1 MLGIIL
7 VYIAFGLSVLSGI
20 FYIIARN
27 NKNLLKF
34 GRIAYYGMTACML
47 AISMYL
53 LSNILSHNFQ
63 MTYVWEYSST
73 TLPTNLLIST
83 FYAGQQGSFLL
94 WSLMLTL
101 IGFFLIPFLKERNYE
116 YITMGIFVFVIAFIL
131 LILIFKSPFEYV
143 WQTYAG
149 QGVKEGFM
157 PKQGRG
163 LNPTLRNY
171 WINIHPP
178 TLFLGYS
185 LMTIPYV
192 FAISG
197 LLKKDYRK
205 WIRLALPWTLLAS
218 AVLGLGLMMGGL
230 WAYETLGWG
239 GFWAWDPVE
248 NSSLI
253 PWLTAVTL
261 VHTMYIHQK
270 TGGLIKTNFVL
281 AFLTFLFVLYA
292 SFLTRSGVLGDSSV
306 HSFVSPGPLIYKLLI
321 IFMALFLILAI
332 VTLFLRLRNIQSPDI
347 NFKINSKEFI
357 VSLGIIVLALI
368 TFIVLFGT
376 SWPIITEIIG
386 VTKSTVDSKWYN
398 QLNLP
403 LAVLMLIFSSIALY
417 FSWKRTD
424 LSKVIKKIV
433 IALTFGVLLAIITI
447 IMGVNKFT
455 YILLVFAVGFSLF
468 VNLEFI
474 FKNLKKD
481 KKLIGGFVSHI
492 GIALLVLGALSS
504 GAYSDSIQVSMKNG
518 QYAEFKGYKIVHNGK
533 ERIEEDKP
541 DLEKYRYNIDIIKD
555 DDTTRVHPI
564 AFWSDYNNM
573 ESPFFEPGIK
583 PTAFKDIY
591 IAMSLTPHY
600 EVKPVALKKQLSAKV
615 SLDTNYTM
623 KMLDFLMIDMK
634 NGATTNSD
642 GSQKERMKVGILVRL
657 SNDKGYIKEDTIFA
671 EMNMRS
677 MTNDPIWYDLD
688 TTGIQIGFMQI
699 MPDKENLGNSGA
711 LFMFKKKGGE
721 LAMPEE
727 LLLLEI
733 SDKPFINLVWIGTL
747 LVIFGFIIS
756 LFKYMTPKQLKKAF
770 KKDIELEK
778 LDESKLETN

>member
-1 MLGIIL
+1 MFGQIL
-7 VYIAFGLSVLSGI
+7 IYVAFGLSVLSGI
-20 FYIIARN
+20 FYLIAKKN
-27 NKNLLKF
+27 NNLLKV
-34 GRIAYYGMTACML
+34 GRYAYYLMTGVML

-63 MTYVWEYSST
+63 MTYIWEYSST
-73 TLPTNLLIST
+73 TLPLNLLIST

-94 WSLMLTL
+94 WGLMLTL
-101 IGFFLIPFLKERNYE
+101 IGFFLIPYLKERNYE
-116 YITMGIFVFVIAFIL
+116 SITMGIFVFVIAFIL
-131 LILIFKSPFEYV
+131 LILIFKGPFDYV

-157 PKQGRG
+157 PKEGRG
-163 LNPTLRNY
+163 LNPILQNY

-197 LLKKDYRK
+197 LLKKDYRR

-253 PWLTAVTL
+253 PWLSAVTL

-270 TGGLIKTNFVL
+270 TGGLIKTNFVI

-306 HSFVSPGPLIYKLLI
+306 HSFVSPGPVIYNFLLA
-321 IFMALFLILAI
+321 FMALFFIIAL
-332 VTLFLRLRNIQSPDI
+332 VTLFLRLKKIQSPDI
-347 NFKINSKEFI
+347 NFKVSSKEFI
-357 VSLGIIVLALI
+357 VSLGIIVLVLI
-368 TFIVLFGT
+368 TFVVLFGT
-376 SWPIITEIIG
+376 SWPILTGILG
-386 VTKSTVDSKWYN
+386 VAKSTVEPKWYN
-398 QLNLP
+398 LLNLP
-403 LAVLMLIFSSIALY
+403 LAILLLLFSSVAIY

-424 LSKVIKKIV
+424 ITKVINKLV
-433 IALTFGVLLAIITI
+433 LAASFGILFAIITI
-447 IMGVNKFT
+447 FLGVNKFT
-455 YILLVFAVGFSLF
+455 YILLVFSVGFALF
-468 VNLEFI
+468 VNFEFI
-474 FKNLKKD
+474 LKNIRKD
-481 KKLIGGFVSHI
+481 KKLIGGFLSHT

-518 QYAEFKGYKIVHNGK
+518 QYAEFKGYKIVHSGK
-533 ERIEEDKP
+533 ERIERDKP
-541 DLEKYRYNIDIIKD
+541 DIEKYQYNVDIIKD
-555 DDTTRVHPI
+555 NDTTRVHPV

-583 PTAFKDIY
+583 PTVFKDIY

-600 EVKPVALKKQLSAKV
+600 DVKPVALKKQQSAKV

-623 KMLDFLMIDMK
+623 KMLDFLMIDMM
-634 NGATTNSD
+634 NGATKNAD

-677 MTNDPIWYDLD
+677 MTNNPIWYDLD
-688 TTGIQIGFMQI
+688 TTGVQIGFMQI
-699 MPDKENLGNSGA
+699 MPDKENLSNSGA

-721 LAMPEE
+721 LVMPEE
-727 LLLLEI
+727 LLILEI
-733 SDKPFINLVWIGTL
+733 SDKPFINLVWIGTI
-747 LVIFGFIIS
+747 LVIIGFLVS
-756 LFKYMTPKQLKKAF
+756 LFKYLTPKQLRKAF
-770 KKDIELEK
+770 KKDIELE
-778 LDESKLETN
+778 ELENSDLELN